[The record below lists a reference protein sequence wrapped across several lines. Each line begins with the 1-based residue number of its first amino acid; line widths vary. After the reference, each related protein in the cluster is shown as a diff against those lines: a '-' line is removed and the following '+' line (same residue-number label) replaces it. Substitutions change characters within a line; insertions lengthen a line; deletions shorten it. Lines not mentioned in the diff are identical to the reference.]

1 MPVAT
6 KPLTLL
12 DPKLI
17 EKQNKAFW
25 KMSKKKQR
33 VEIAKDVLL
42 QLKAKNYLAQP
53 GIYVRSNTLNSW
65 EYQQEFDFQQVLVT
79 QSPKCEVCG
88 IGALFCSMARVGD
101 RISYRDDL
109 WDSLKLVFDR
119 RQIDLIEGAF
129 EGWGYRG
136 KGILE
141 FYNKYPTPNKRL
153 AAIMRNII
161 KNEGELILT

>member
-1 MPVAT
+1 MST
-6 KPLTLL
+6 KTTTSTF
-12 DPKLI
+12 DAKAI

-25 KMSKKKQR
+25 KMSKKQQR

-53 GIYVRSNTLNSW
+53 GTYVRSNTLNSW
-65 EYQQEFDFQQVLVT
+65 EYRQGFDFQQVLVT

-101 RISYRDDL
+101 RISFRDDF
-109 WDSLKLVFDR
+109 WDSLTLVFDR
-119 RQIDLIEGAF
+119 SQIDLIEGAF

-136 KGILE
+136 EGVRE
-141 FYNKYPTPNKRL
+141 FYHKYPAPNKRL

-161 KNEGELILT
+161 KNEGKLILT